1 MEAVMKLE
9 CEVSVKGRTFTAE
22 TAITGESIVV
32 QEPSSALCVID
43 FASVEDF
50 RLLDY
55 QVIVHTAQGEWRFSK
70 LGRETE
76 NFFEQLWQAYNHRCE
91 EALFVRGNASFEGE
105 GRCAIDEQ
113 GLQLQ
118 GTAKVVLYDD
128 CLCLYPHDDKARR
141 IPLCFASPARL
152 DDYRLTLRLDTG
164 DEYQIE
170 KLGLHTQDVFEIFC
184 HRRDDIVKRWEQA
197 QRDLTAHL
205 VERLGDAAGQYKTM
219 QGLSCKMIAG
229 IFSLDTEG
237 FWFAGLRD
245 GKAAVELVTNEQ
257 TATYLYQYDVDDQVF
272 EYRLRHAME
281 SVALHREVILT
292 DIAEHPLYQM
302 SVHRNYHLQY
312 LRAHHA
318 GRVIHTASWEKQ
330 LGEFMPNP

>member
-1 MEAVMKLE
+1 MKLE

-32 QEPSSALCVID
+32 QEPSSALSVID

-55 QVIVHTAQGEWRFSK
+55 
-70 LGRETE
+70 
-76 NFFEQLWQAYNHRCE
+76 
-91 EALFVRGNASFEGE
+91 
-105 GRCAIDEQ
+105 
-113 GLQLQ
+113 
-118 GTAKVVLYDD
+118 
-128 CLCLYPHDDKARR
+128 
-141 IPLCFASPARL
+141 
-152 DDYRLTLRLDTG
+152 
-164 DEYQIE
+164 
-170 KLGLHTQDVFEIFC
+170 
-184 HRRDDIVKRWEQA
+184 
-197 QRDLTAHL
+197 
-205 VERLGDAAGQYKTM
+205 
-219 QGLSCKMIAG
+219 
-229 IFSLDTEG
+229 
-237 FWFAGLRD
+237 
-245 GKAAVELVTNEQ
+245 
-257 TATYLYQYDVDDQVF
+257 QVF

-281 SVALHREVILT
+281 SVALHREVIFT